1 MPRGQDTRFHM
12 GRQVGRDV
20 MDMHNEIKEMQME
33 SRERQARKHTQNDE
47 EYEAYMD
54 AYGND
59 GVGKSNAEPYCKHCG
74 ANENHPNH
82 PEAPE
87 HWSSYDPNFYPP
99 EH

>member
-47 EYEAYMD
+47 EFEAYLD

-59 GVGKSNAEPYCKHCG
+59 GVAKSNDEQY
-74 ANENHPNH
+74 H

-87 HWSSYDPNFYPP
+87 NWSSYDPNFYPP